1 MKTLPAQVRWL
12 IRRDMDEV
20 MEIEKRSFD
29 HPWSEEEFLCHLR
42 ERNTIG
48 AVIEDHE
55 SVLGY
60 MVYQLHKSKLVLLN
74 LAVKPIE
81 RRSGYG
87 RQMIQRLIDKL
98 EQQRRTAIECTV
110 CEQNL
115 NAQLF
120 LQSCGFKASRVIK
133 DAWNGADAYLFRYRL
148 KERACQQ
155 K

>member
-29 HPWSEEEFLCHLR
+29 HPWSEEEFMCALR

-48 AVIEDHE
+48 AVIEDNTQII
-55 SVLGY
+55 GY
-60 MVYQLHKSKLVLLN
+60 MIYELHKGKLELLN

-81 RRSGYG
+81 RRNGYG
-87 RQMIQRLIDKL
+87 RQMIERLIAKL
-98 EQQRRTAIECTV
+98 EQQQRNAIECTV
-110 CEQNL
+110 TDANL

-120 LQSCGFKASRVIK
+120 LQSCGFKAVRVVK
-133 DAWNGADAYLFRYRL
+133 DAWNGSDAYLFRYRL
-148 KERACQQ
+148 RGG
-155 K
+155 

>member
-29 HPWSEEEFLCHLR
+29 HPWSEEEFLCCLR
-42 ERNTIG
+42 ERNTLG
-48 AVIEDHE
+48 AVIEDNTQ
-55 SVLGY
+55 VIGY
-60 MVYQLHKSKLVLLN
+60 MIYELHKGKLELLN

-81 RRSGYG
+81 RRCGYG

-110 CEQNL
+110 ADANL

-120 LQSCGFKASRVIK
+120 LQACGFKAVRVIK
-133 DAWNGADAYLFRYRL
+133 DAWNGSDAYLFRYRL
-148 KERACQQ
+148 RGG
-155 K
+155 

>member
-20 MEIEKRSFD
+20 MKIEKRSFD
-29 HPWSEEEFLCHLR
+29 HPWTEEEFMMHIR

-48 AVIEDHE
+48 AVIEDNTQII
-55 SVLGY
+55 GY
-60 MVYQLHKSKLVLLN
+60 MVYELHKGKLNLLN

-87 RQMIQRLIDKL
+87 RQMVQRLIDKL
-98 EQQRRTAIECTV
+98 EQQRRTTIECTISDN
-110 CEQNL
+110 NL

-120 LQSCGFKASRVIK
+120 LQSCGFKACRVIK
-133 DAWNGADAYLFRYRL
+133 DAWNGSDAYLFRYRMRGGL
-148 KERACQQ
+148 
-155 K
+155 

>member
-29 HPWSEEEFLCHLR
+29 HPWSEDEFMMHLR

-48 AVIEDHE
+48 AVIEDNTQII
-55 SVLGY
+55 GY
-60 MVYQLHKSKLVLLN
+60 MVYELHKGKLELLN

-87 RQMIQRLIDKL
+87 RQMIQLLIDKL
-98 EQQRRTAIECTV
+98 EQQRRTTIECTISDN
-110 CEQNL
+110 NL

-120 LQSCGFKASRVIK
+120 LQSCGFKACRVIK
-133 DAWNGADAYLFRYRL
+133 DAWNGSDAYLFRYRL
-148 KERACQQ
+148 RGG
-155 K
+155 